1 MEAKK
6 VKINKKLDT
15 SRLPQHIAII
25 MDGNGRWATK
35 RGLPRNMGHRAGCEN
50 LKNIIQHIYDLGI
63 KCATFFVFSTENWRR
78 PKEEIDGIFE
88 VVRNYL
94 DEDGDEFVKKGARII
109 ISGDYKK
116 LPEDIVAAFDRII
129 DKTKDCTQFTLNL
142 AVNYGAK
149 DEILRGINQAIEKGE
164 LLNSADDFEKY
175 LYTRDLPPLDFVIR
189 TSGEM
194 RLSNFMLWQLAY
206 SELFFTPVYWPSFK
220 PKDLQKALIDF
231 QKRKR
236 RFGAV

>member
-1 MEAKK
+1 MPAEKI
-6 VKINKKLDT
+6 KINKQLNLN
-15 SRLPQHIAII
+15 RLPEHIAII

-35 RGLPRNMGHRAGCEN
+35 RGLPRNMGHKAGCEN
-50 LKNIIQHIYDLGI
+50 LKKIVEHIYELGI
-63 KCATFFVFSTENWRR
+63 KCATFFVFSTENWKR

-94 DEDGDEFVKKGARII
+94 DEDGEEFVKKGAKIT

-116 LPEDIVAAFDRII
+116 LPKDIVAAMDRII
-129 DKTKDCTQFTLNL
+129 EKTKDCSRFILNL

-149 DEILRGINQAIEKGE
+149 DEILRGINLAIKEGKE
-164 LLNSADDFEKY
+164 LTCAEDFDKF
-175 LYTRDLPPLDFVIR
+175 LYTNGLPKLDFVIR
-189 TSGEM
+189 TSGEL

-206 SELFFTPVYWPSFK
+206 SELYFTDTYWPSFTPHK
-220 PKDLQKALIDF
+220 LQLALIDY

-236 RFGAV
+236 RFGAL